1 MSVSPDQLTEIQRQ
15 LRDFFDSHPAVTI
28 KPIKGNPPEQY
39 EITYNIAGYTNP
51 GKGEP
56 RLSTQHQI
64 ELAIPFGFPHFPPSC
79 KPKSDIF
86 HPDFDPAAICLGDF
100 WQQTRQVTD
109 LIIFIGKLINGESYT
124 TSNAFNEQAAA
135 WYQRNSSSFPIAEI
149 RWSDKPIT
157 PAMVRQESKAQID
170 TLEDDDLSPDFSF
183 PAADESSSDEELT
196 LNTSFPSI
204 ETPSA
209 GVDIELLQ
217 LLESQKRFFKIRKI
231 LEKGSNFPD
240 KIEAIASHA
249 EEAIA
254 KAEELHRSATKA
266 EYQENFQNATH
277 LYELIG
283 SLVVDFPNLDADQ
296 KRALDAETRHEKF
309 DQDAVPD
316 FDDSEF
322 AETSDDDL
330 VFSDQASAQA
340 SPKIKADSPAP
351 KRLDSFISPSHI
363 NSKTIITL
371 TAGLLGIILTICG
384 IYYLISIYQFDSA
397 NTTLKQCKALV
408 DQEQF
413 ENAKQSCEDAS
424 KSLSNIKYFQKGRT
438 EGLQAD
444 IEAIL
449 KSENLSQGLAGNI
462 LVDGKYLPK
471 NEAHTLNS
479 YKKLLKEGEVF
490 FDQENWAQAEN
501 RFAGFLA
508 VAGKNTFFSPSIIA
522 DIKGKLSFARFSIA
536 FNSANALL
544 NDHKW
549 QEATAELK
557 KAKIQLETLPEQD
570 RQKYSTALNSAIAKL
585 NFEEFRKKGDDFFSK
600 ADWMNAVSS
609 YKSVLPSLLE
619 NNVAPQ
625 ETIDA
630 LRENINR
637 AELYATIDKGN
648 KASAS
653 SQWDEAIQEYT
664 KANSILAAS
673 QEIFKTAD
681 SQITRRKLDRIILQT
696 IIIRDRQAAKSQQEE
711 KKDLVAARATY
722 RQLVTSVNNSGFA
735 TEDEF
740 LEVKKASAAAIQ
752 TLDEKIY
759 QGEKEQHLKDNFRA
773 LFTENYPASIPEK
786 LGNPVVVY
794 VKEVDG
800 KMIFKMQCTE
810 TGRGRPLT
818 LVMFY
823 SYDKSS
829 KHWSF
834 YSEKP

>member
-1 MSVSPDQLTEIQRQ
+1 MSVSPDQLNEIYHQ

-28 KPIKGNPPEQY
+28 KPLKGNPPEQY
-39 EITYNIAGYTNP
+39 EITYNISGYTNP
-51 GKGEP
+51 GNGEP

-124 TSNAFNEQAAA
+124 TSNAFNEHAAA
-135 WYQRNSSSFPIAEI
+135 WYQKNSSSFPIAEI
-149 RWSDKPIT
+149 RWSDQPLT
-157 PAMVRQESKAQID
+157 PAMTRKESKVQID
-170 TLEDDDLSPDFSF
+170 TLEDEDLSPDFSF
-183 PAADESSSDEELT
+183 PTTDESSSVEELA
-196 LNTSFPSI
+196 LNTSFPSVQ
-204 ETPSA
+204 TRS
-209 GVDIELLQ
+209 GVDHDLLQ

-231 LEKGSNFPD
+231 LEKESNFPD

-254 KAEELHRSATKA
+254 KAEELHQSAKKA
-266 EYQENFQNATH
+266 EYQENFQNAAH

-283 SLVVDFPNLDADQ
+283 SLVSDFPNLDSDQ
-296 KRALDAETRHEKF
+296 KRAHNALVSHENLDQEAL
-309 DQDAVPD
+309 PD

-322 AETSDDDL
+322 SESSADEL
-330 VFSDQASAQA
+330 VFSDQAPNQA
-340 SPKIKADSPAP
+340 SPKTKADLPSPKP
-351 KRLDSFISPSHI
+351 RDSFLSQNRI
-363 NSKTIITL
+363 NSRTILTL
-371 TAGLLGIILTICG
+371 TAGFLGVILTICG

-397 NTTLKQCKALV
+397 NTKLKQCKSYI

-413 ENAKQSCEDAS
+413 ENAKQSCDDAS
-424 KSLSNIKYFQKGRT
+424 KSLANIKYFQKGRT
-438 EGLQAD
+438 EELQAD
-444 IEAIL
+444 IEAVL

-471 NEAHTLNS
+471 NEAHSLNAH
-479 YKKLLKEGEVF
+479 KKVLKEGEVF
-490 FDQENWAQAEN
+490 FDQENWVQAEN

-508 VAGKNTFFSPSIIA
+508 VAGKSTFFSPSLIA
-522 DIKGKLSFARFSIA
+522 DAKSKLSFARFSIA

-557 KAKIQLETLPEQD
+557 KAKVQLETLPEQD
-570 RQKYSTALNSAIAKL
+570 RQKYSAALNSAIAKL

-648 KASAS
+648 KASAA
-653 SQWDEAIQEYT
+653 SQWDEAIQEYS

-722 RQLVTSVNNSGFA
+722 RQLVASINSSSFA

-740 LEVKKASAAAIQ
+740 SEVKKASVAAIQ
-752 TLDEKIY
+752 TLDEKIF
-759 QGEKEQHLKDNFRA
+759 QGEKEQHLKDNFRQ
-773 LFTENYPASIPEK
+773 LFVENYPASIPEK
-786 LGNPVVVY
+786 LNNPVVAY

-823 SYDKSS
+823 SYDKAS
-829 KHWSF
+829 KHWNF
-834 YSEKP
+834 FSEKQ